1 MFENMTISKKLYSGF
16 TLMIIIIIFIT
27 SIGVYKV
34 NFINDTLNVIVEVNS
49 VKQRYA
55 INFRGSVHDR
65 AIAIRD
71 LVLATNKDDALF
83 KKSVEDIKK
92 LEKFYIMSAKPL
104 DMIFS
109 DGLNVDAKEK
119 EILAKIKNIEKETLP
134 LVSKII
140 ELKMDAKDSEAKDLL
155 LEKASGN
162 FTYWLKVVNEF
173 IDYQEN
179 KNQIATP
186 EAREVASS
194 FSNIMILILI
204 VSLIIGTL
212 IAYLISNQLIKSVG
226 KVQFGL
232 QDFFDFLNK
241 KTNKSSII
249 DLNSKDEFG
258 QMAQTINSN
267 IQNIE
272 KSIIQDDEFVK
283 DIANFAKEIG
293 SGNLVAQINK
303 ETQTKALLE
312 LKDILTKMQCD
323 LNHTIA
329 GNIPTLLNVL
339 SSYKNHDFTV
349 RFPDTSANVAIAIN
363 ELGDVISELLSQSFN
378 VGKTLESSSDT
389 LIKNVDMLNISSNEA
404 AASLEETSAVLEEI
418 TSTVTNNSNNVIEM
432 SNYANEVDT
441 SAKEGQEL
449 AKNTSN
455 AMSEITEQV
464 NTINEAISVID
475 QIAFQTNILSLNAA
489 VEAATAGEAGKGFAV
504 VAQEVRNLANRSAEA
519 AKEIKSIV
527 ELATSKA
534 SYGKSISNKMIEG
547 YDELLHNIEKTTE
560 TIQSIAIAS
569 REQEQGITQIN
580 SAIALLDTQT
590 QKNAVIA
597 NETKDIAMKTDS
609 IAKEIVLD
617 LSNKKFKE

>member
-27 SIGVYKV
+27 SIGVFKV